1 MKQGYTY
8 EDLQR
13 AKIEVLVSSL
23 LKELA
28 WQDKLVLYEVAG
40 GKKISDSETISTF
53 EDRMCCMEDEDY
65 NKFIDKLLD
74 VLSNM

>member
-1 MKQGYTY
+1 MKPGYTY

-28 WQDKLVLYEVAG
+28 WQDKLVLYEVTG
-40 GKKISDSETISTF
+40 GKKISDSETISIF
-53 EDRMCCMEDEDY
+53 EDKLCCMEDEDY

>member
-13 AKIEVLVSSL
+13 AKIEVLVGGL

-28 WQDKLVLYEVAG
+28 WQDKLVLYEVEG
-40 GKKISDSETISTF
+40 GKKISDSETISIF
-53 EDRMCCMEDEDY
+53 ENRMCGMEDEDY